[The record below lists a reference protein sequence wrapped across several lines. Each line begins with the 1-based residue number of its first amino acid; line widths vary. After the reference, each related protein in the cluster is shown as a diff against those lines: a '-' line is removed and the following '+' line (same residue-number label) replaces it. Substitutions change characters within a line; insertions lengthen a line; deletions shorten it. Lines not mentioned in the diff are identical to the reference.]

1 LHGGTLQAW
10 GREGEGA
17 RFLLALPRNAAT
29 FVSPDPMSLVPTRYV
44 PLAELPAADSTAGE
58 TGPWLDEEWFG
69 TDGGSARID
78 PRRRG

>member
-1 LHGGTLQAW
+1 
-10 GREGEGA
+10 
-17 RFLLALPRNAAT
+17 
-29 FVSPDPMSLVPTRYV
+29 MSLVPTRYV